1 MVVTQYC
8 CSRDECHTPD
18 GKPYLLEIKQE
29 TLMDEKNVADMF
41 CPICQAPLTKCSQSK
56 DCSAPSS

>member
-1 MVVTQYC
+1 MVTQYC
-8 CSRDECHTPD
+8 CSRDECHTAD

-41 CPICQAPLTKCSQSK
+41 CPICHAPLTKCSQNN
-56 DCSAPSS
+56 DCSAPRS

>member
-1 MVVTQYC
+1 MVTHYC
-8 CSRDECHTPD
+8 CSHDATHTAE

-41 CPICQAPLTKCSQSK
+41 CPICHAPLTKCT
-56 DCSAPSS
+56 PSEDASSPGH